1 MLFSRKSSAWSSGS
15 FSDIINSNGITE
27 RYPMPDTVFKAGRQS
42 EADPF
47 DFVLSDE
54 SVDRMGDVI
63 RADGWNLKSFKSNPI
78 ALFGHSH
85 DQILGVWENVR
96 VEGKQLMGRLKMA
109 KPGTSPLVD
118 TVRSLI
124 DQRILKAVSVG
135 FQPIEAEPRKSGGGY
150 DFIKSALH
158 EVSVVAVPANP
169 NALAVAKA
177 LSPDIAE
184 KLFVQ
189 LDITD
194 GEDRSGQS
202 TNQNETPNL
211 EAARARLKAMGIDH

>member
-1 MLFSRKSSAWSSGS
+1 MQ
-15 FSDIINSNGITE
+15 
-27 RYPMPDTVFKAGRQS
+27 DTVFKSGHQS

-47 DFVLSDE
+47 EFVLSDE

-63 RADGWNLKSFKSNPI
+63 RADGWDLTAFRKNPI
-78 ALFGHSH
+78 ALMGHSH
-85 DQILGVWENVR
+85 EQILGVWENVR
-96 VEGKQLMGRLKMA
+96 IEGKRLMGRLKMA

-135 FQPIEAEPRKSGGGY
+135 FQPIEAKPRKSGGGF

-158 EVSVVAVPANP
+158 EVSVVSVPANP

-177 LSPDIAE
+177 LSPEIAD

-189 LDITD
+189 LDFSD
-194 GEDRSGQS
+194 GEDRTGQS
-202 TNQNETPNL
+202 THSNETNETPNL
-211 EAARARLKAMGIDH
+211 NAARARLKALGIDQ

>member
-1 MLFSRKSSAWSSGS
+1 VENQNAE
-15 FSDIINSNGITE
+15 I
-27 RYPMPDTVFKAGRQS
+27 VHKAGHQS
-42 EADPF
+42 KESPL

-63 RADGWNLKSFKSNPI
+63 RAKGWSLDHFKSNPV
-78 ALFGHSH
+78 ALLNH
-85 DQILGVWENVR
+85 DHNAVIGVWENVR
-96 VEGKQLMGRLKMA
+96 VVGKQLLGTLKLA

-135 FQPIEAEPRKSGGGY
+135 FQPIEAKHRKSGDGL
-150 DFIKSALH
+150 DFIQSALH

-169 NALAVAKA
+169 QALLLAKA
-177 LSPDIAE
+177 LSPEVAE

-189 LDITD
+189 SDYKPA
-194 GEDRSGQS
+194 GEDRTGQV
-202 TNQNETPNL
+202 TMQTPNL
-211 EAARARLKAMGIDH
+211 EKARERIKSLGIK

>member
-1 MLFSRKSSAWSSGS
+1 M
-15 FSDIINSNGITE
+15 
-27 RYPMPDTVFKAGRQS
+27 DTVFKSGHQS

-47 DFVLSDE
+47 EFVLSDE

-63 RADGWNLKSFKSNPI
+63 RADGWDLTAFRKNPI
-78 ALFGHSH
+78 ALMGHSH
-85 DQILGVWENVR
+85 EQILGVWENVR
-96 VEGKQLMGRLKMA
+96 VEGKRLIGRLKMA

-135 FQPIEAEPRKSGGGY
+135 FQPIEAEPRKSGGGF

-158 EVSVVAVPANP
+158 EVSVVSVPANP
-169 NALAVAKA
+169 NALAIAKA
-177 LSPDIAE
+177 LSPEVAD

-189 LDITD
+189 LDPPA
-194 GEDRSGQS
+194 GEDRTGQS
-202 TNQNETPNL
+202 THETSTPNL
-211 EAARARLKAMGIDH
+211 DAARERLKAMGID

>member
-1 MLFSRKSSAWSSGS
+1 M
-15 FSDIINSNGITE
+15 
-27 RYPMPDTVFKAGRQS
+27 DTVFKSGHQS

-47 DFVLSDE
+47 EFVLSDE

-63 RADGWNLKSFKSNPI
+63 RADGWDLAAFRKNPI
-78 ALFGHSH
+78 ALMGHSH
-85 DQILGVWENVR
+85 EQILGVWENVR
-96 VEGKQLMGRLKMA
+96 VEGKKLLGRLKLA
-109 KPGTSPLVD
+109 KPGTSPLID

-124 DQRILKAVSVG
+124 EQRILKAVSVG

-158 EVSVVAVPANP
+158 EVSVVSVPANP
-169 NALAVAKA
+169 NALAIAKA
-177 LSPDIAE
+177 ALPPEVAE

-189 LDITD
+189 LDPKA
-194 GEDRSGQS
+194 GEDRTGQS
-202 TNQNETPNL
+202 TITKTPNL